1 MCKAALEANEVI
13 NKDCRHGRK
22 PKTEHL
28 IPFAGRGEERD
39 YKLEEKVD
47 ELQKSVNEM
56 KENLMKVVEM
66 ISAYD
71 ITSIMGC

>member
-1 MCKAALEANEVI
+1 MEENLKQNILSHLLEED
-13 NKDCRHGRK
+13 K
-22 PKTEHL
+22 
-28 IPFAGRGEERD
+28 ERD
-39 YKLEEKVD
+39 YKLEENMD

-71 ITSIMGC
+71 ITSIMGCR

>member
-1 MCKAALEANEVI
+1 MEENLKQNILSHLLEED
-13 NKDCRHGRK
+13 K
-22 PKTEHL
+22 
-28 IPFAGRGEERD
+28 ERD

>member
-1 MCKAALEANEVI
+1 MEENQKQNILSHLLEED
-13 NKDCRHGRK
+13 K
-22 PKTEHL
+22 
-28 IPFAGRGEERD
+28 ERD

-71 ITSIMGC
+71 ITSIMGCWWSWATCTH

>member
-1 MCKAALEANEVI
+1 MEENLKQNILSHLLEED
-13 NKDCRHGRK
+13 K
-22 PKTEHL
+22 
-28 IPFAGRGEERD
+28 ERD
-39 YKLEEKVD
+39 YKLEEKMD